1 VASAAPPEPPPLL
14 ERIGVAY
21 FRSLSRGVTVVDVD
35 GVHYLNPE
43 ERAALRRVARG
54 TVLRAA
60 VAGALS
66 SVVSVSAELLALP
79 LIAPDAAGHVA
90 LSATVRFWGIVIGAT
105 ALASALEIGFL
116 YWDALRSVHRLAVV
130 AGLDVFGDARA
141 ERSAVAGG
149 LARAALE
156 LPNPTGG
163 VFGVNARREASR
175 FELAVASL
183 VYKLKISVTNFVLKA
198 LVRRMLGRTALRS
211 YLQVLVPFVAI
222 PITAAWN
229 AIVAYLVLREARLR
243 AMGPSAS
250 HVLAGHVLGTAEGLS
265 PEGRVGVLR
274 AVASSIVR
282 TEDLHPNL
290 TALLHEVVE
299 RVGHPDQS
307 GVDDPHAFLALV
319 HDLPKQER
327 PIVLRMLVV
336 AAVLDGR
343 LSRKE
348 RHLLR
353 DAYAAAGARL
363 DLGAVHALRKAI
375 VRGDTVERAMVEAV
389 AE

>member
-1 VASAAPPEPPPLL
+1 VASAVHQEPPPLL

-35 GVHYLNPE
+35 GVHYLNPQ
-43 ERAALRRVARG
+43 ERAALGKVAQG
-54 TVLRAA
+54 AVIRAA
-60 VAGALS
+60 IAGALS
-66 SVVSVSAELLALP
+66 SLVSVTAELLALP
-79 LIAPDAAGHVA
+79 LVAPGAGGHVA

-105 ALASALEIGFL
+105 ALAAALEIGFL

-141 ERSAVAGG
+141 ERAAVAGG

-156 LPNPTGG
+156 LPNPTGA

-175 FELAVASL
+175 LELAVASL

-222 PITAAWN
+222 PVTAAWN

-243 AMGPSAS
+243 AMGPSAA
-250 HVLAGHVLGTAEGLS
+250 HVLAGHVLGDASLS
-265 PEGRVGVLR
+265 EKGRVGVLR

-290 TALLHEVVE
+290 IALLHEVVE
-299 RVGHPDQS
+299 RIGHPDVR
-307 GVDDPHAFLALV
+307 GVDDPQAFLALL
-319 HDLPKQER
+319 HDLPTEER
-327 PIVLRMLVV
+327 PVVLRMLVV

-343 LSRKE
+343 LTRKE
-348 RHLLR
+348 RRLLR
-353 DAYAAAGARL
+353 DAFGAAGMAL
-363 DLGAVHALRKAI
+363 DLSAVHALRKAI
-375 VRGDTVERAMVEAV
+375 VGGDAVDLPMVSAV
-389 AE
+389 AR